1 MNNRFPTR
9 RWCIINSGD
18 VDAVNFGQVLE
29 NSAQTCRYS
38 VDGTKTFVKYN
49 VTEYPVSQGTDEEGN
64 VLYGDSVDEA
74 GNTYQFYYEQVGT
87 DYYPLFSPEGD
98 GSVVT
103 GSGSMPVYGETP
115 TGSGIAYAAGTVA
128 GRPDIYPS
136 ALTVSGKTEFNHP
149 EILGVLA
156 TEDWTNTGEMM

>member
-1 MNNRFPTR
+1 MNNRFPNR

-18 VDAVNFGQVLE
+18 VSAVNFGQVLE

-49 VTEYPVSQGTDEEGN
+49 ITEYPAQQGIDSEGN
-64 VLYGDSVDEA
+64 PTYGNNVDAA
-74 GNTYQFYYEQVGT
+74 GNTYNLYYEQVGT
-87 DYYPLFSPEGD
+87 SYYPLYSPEGD
-98 GSVVT
+98 GITIT
-103 GSGSMPVYGETP
+103 GSGSMPRYGDTP
-115 TGSGIAYAAGTVA
+115 TGSGIAYASGAIG
-128 GRPDIYPS
+128 GRPDAYSS

-156 TEDWTNTGEMM
+156 TEDWSSTGIF

>member
-18 VDAVNFGQVLE
+18 VGAVNFGQVLE

-49 VTEYPVSQGTDEEGN
+49 ITEYPVQQGQDDEGN
-64 VLYGDSVDEA
+64 ATYGDSVDAA
-74 GNTYQFYYEQVGT
+74 GNTYQFYYEQVGS
-87 DYYPLFSPEGD
+87 DYYPLYSPAPD
-98 GSVVT
+98 SVIT
-103 GSGSMPVYGETP
+103 GSGIMPVYGETP
-115 TGSGIAYAAGTVA
+115 TGSGIAYAAGAVV

-156 TEDWTNTGEMM
+156 TEDWTNTGII

>member
-49 VTEYPVSQGTDEEGN
+49 ITEYPVSQGTDIAGN
-64 VLYGDSVDEA
+64 VLYGDNVDAA
-74 GNTYQFYYEQVGT
+74 GNTYNLYYEQVGT
-87 DYYPLFSPEGD
+87 DYYPLYSPED
-98 GSVVT
+98 SSLVT
-103 GSGSMPVYGETP
+103 GSGSMPVYGDTV
-115 TGSGIAYAAGTVA
+115 TGSGIAYASGVVA
-128 GRPDIYPS
+128 GRPDAYSS

-156 TEDWTNTGEMM
+156 TEDWTSTGIF

>member
-1 MNNRFPTR
+1 MNNRFPNR

-18 VDAVNFGQVLE
+18 VSSVNFGQVLE

-64 VLYGDSVDEA
+64 ATYGDNVDAA
-74 GNTYQFYYEQVGT
+74 GDTYNFYYEQVGT
-87 DYYPLFSPEGD
+87 DYYPLYSLED
-98 GSVVT
+98 SSLVT
-103 GSGSMPVYGETP
+103 GSGSMPVYGDTV
-115 TGSGIAYAAGTVA
+115 TGSGIAYASGVVA
-128 GRPDIYPS
+128 GRPDVYSS

-149 EILGVLA
+149 EILGILG